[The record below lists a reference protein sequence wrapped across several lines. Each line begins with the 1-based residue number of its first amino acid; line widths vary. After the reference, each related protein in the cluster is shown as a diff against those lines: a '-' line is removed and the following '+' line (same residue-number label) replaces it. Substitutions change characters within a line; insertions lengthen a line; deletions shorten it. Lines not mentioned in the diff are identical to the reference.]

1 MLTQDEYNEI
11 EQRMAD
17 KEMMIDILRIKLSNM
32 TADRNSYLELLDE
45 HKQWLDEHKQ
55 WIETMETMLIN
66 TDFTSNTNAGSSK
79 VTRFFAP
86 ITRKL
91 RALFGAR

>member
-11 EQRMAD
+11 EQRMVD

-32 TADRNSYLELLDE
+32 TADRNSYLEL
-45 HKQWLDEHKQ
+45 LDEHKQ

-91 RALFGAR
+91 RAFFLC

>member
-17 KEMMIDILRIKLSNM
+17 KEMMIDILSKQLSDM
-32 TADRNSYLELLDE
+32 TIERNNYRRVWNEVNEKWIDEL
-45 HKQWLDEHKQ
+45 
-55 WIETMETMLIN
+55 ETMLIN
-66 TDFTSNTNAGSSK
+66 TDTNTTNSNK
-79 VTRFFAP
+79 IMRFFAP

-91 RALFGAR
+91 RTLFGAR

>member
-11 EQRMAD
+11 EQLMVD

-32 TADRNSYLELLDE
+32 TADRNSYLEL
-45 HKQWLDEHKQ
+45 LDEHKQ

-91 RALFGAR
+91 RAFFCAK

>member
-1 MLTQDEYNEI
+1 
-11 EQRMAD
+11 
-17 KEMMIDILRIKLSNM
+17 M
-32 TADRNSYLELLDE
+32 TADRNSYLEL
-45 HKQWLDEHKQ
+45 LDEHKQ

-91 RALFGAR
+91 RAFFLC